1 MPWAATSKAMEN
13 LILILVLLLIVG
25 SAGYYIY
32 RAKKRGQVCVGCP
45 HAGTCASRGACGGK
59 K

>member
-1 MPWAATSKAMEN
+1 MEN
-13 LILILVLLLIVG
+13 LILILVLLAIVG

-45 HAGTCASRGACGGK
+45 HAGTCASRGSCGGK